1 MVGAWHRRHPLT
13 RPPAAR
19 AASDP
24 DGRCAVERLDDVHNL
39 GGMKRPLMLQEA
51 RGEIHDA
58 RRPVLAV
65 EPCFENVGILKVRRA
80 RLGAVIRRPDPE
92 VAPLGVQQGAEDGL
106 GVESGQ
112 AAPNNRGAL
121 VYERRELTIADDA
134 EILESHEWMV
144 HRKRRV
150 AARDEPGA
158 GLLAR
163 LQAIAVLVIVVG
175 SLAWGANEI
184 VTRVTTDWVEED
196 AVQRAELA
204 VTSANAS
211 LARRWS
217 GPVSELR
224 VVLLGI
230 ARGDQVLAVAACGA
244 GPRPI
249 AASERYSDALSCR
262 RVRARVATVR
272 PGVGTARSHM
282 DWMDGVPVSVI
293 DITGDAGV
301 VGQLVL
307 VHDMR
312 LANLRVAQIRGL
324 FLGAFAVFGV
334 ASLVFAFFSRRLLSR
349 SWTREI
355 RLVLGGFSSATE
367 FRSLLADVR
376 SLAARLTAA
385 SDARDEERLWTPARV
400 RSVVHE
406 ELDGARVVILANR
419 EPLIH
424 QLDKFN
430 VVRPMRP
437 ASGLVSAL
445 EPVIRACSGTWVA
458 HGSGSADR
466 ECADKRGRLRVPPED
481 DSYSLRRVWLT
492 EEEERGYYYGFSNE
506 GLWPLCHYA
515 HERPTF
521 RSEDFDQY
529 RMVNQRFVDAVCE
542 EVDNNADTGP
552 IILVQDYHFALA
564 PRMLREKLPTATIVA
579 FWHVPWPHAERVG
592 ICPWRAE
599 LVDGLLGASIIGFH
613 TQLHCNN
620 FIDTVDAFM
629 EARIDRERNAVVR
642 HGRQSLIRPYP
653 ISVEWPQHWTLGAP
667 AADECRRTIL
677 KKYGLDREAIIG
689 LGVDRLDYTKGIEE
703 RFLAVERL
711 LELHPDLR
719 GRFTFLQISAPSR
732 TKIAR
737 YQELATSVVRQ
748 ADRINRRFGSH
759 DYQPIILL
767 REHHDQPS
775 IAVHYR
781 ATDLCYVSSV
791 HDGMNLVA
799 KEFVA
804 SRDDERGVLLLS
816 SFAGA
821 SRELTEALIVNPYD
835 LDEAAAAMARAVN
848 MSVAE
853 QGDRMRAMRAQVRE
867 SNVFRW
873 AGRLLTDAARERRRV
888 HLAERLSNVPQLE
901 VTI

>member
-1 MVGAWHRRHPLT
+1 M
-13 RPPAAR
+13 
-19 AASDP
+19 
-24 DGRCAVERLDDVHNL
+24 
-39 GGMKRPLMLQEA
+39 
-51 RGEIHDA
+51 
-58 RRPVLAV
+58 
-65 EPCFENVGILKVRRA
+65 
-80 RLGAVIRRPDPE
+80 
-92 VAPLGVQQGAEDGL
+92 
-106 GVESGQ
+106 
-112 AAPNNRGAL
+112 
-121 VYERRELTIADDA
+121 
-134 EILESHEWMV
+134 
-144 HRKRRV
+144 
-150 AARDEPGA
+150 
-158 GLLAR
+158 
-163 LQAIAVLVIVVG
+163 
-175 SLAWGANEI
+175 
-184 VTRVTTDWVEED
+184 
-196 AVQRAELA
+196 QRAELA
-204 VTSANAS
+204 VTSANAA

-217 GPVSELR
+217 GHWAELR
-224 VVLLGI
+224 AILVDI
-230 ARGDQVLAVAACGA
+230 ARSDQVASVAACGA
-244 GPRPI
+244 GIRPI
-249 AASERYSDALSCR
+249 AASEQYPAQLTCR
-262 RVRARVATVR
+262 RVRARIATVR
-272 PGVGTARSHM
+272 PGSATTRSHV
-282 DWMDGVPVSVI
+282 DWMDGLPLSVI
-293 DITGDAGV
+293 GITGDTGAV

-312 LANLRVAQIRGL
+312 LANLRVAQIKSL
-324 FLGAFAVFGV
+324 FLGAFAVFGI

-355 RLVLGGFSSATE
+355 RLVLGGFSTATE

-376 SLAARLTAA
+376 SLTSRLTAA
-385 SDARDEERLWTPARV
+385 SDARDEERQWTPARV
-400 RSVVHE
+400 RSIVHDAM
-406 ELDGARVVILANR
+406 DGARVVILANR

-424 QLDKFN
+424 QFDKMGQ
-430 VVRPMRP
+430 VRAMRP

-466 ECADKRGRLRVPPED
+466 DFADKRGRLMVPPED
-481 DSYSLRRVWLT
+481 DSYTLRRVWLS

-515 HERPTF
+515 HQRPTF

-529 RMVNQRFVDAVCE
+529 RAVNQRFVDAVCE
-542 EVDNNADTGP
+542 EVENTRGADP

-564 PRMLREKLPTATIVA
+564 PRMLRERLPNATIVA

-642 HGRQSLIRPYP
+642 HGQQSLVRPYP

-667 AADECRRTIL
+667 APAECRRTVMQR
-677 KKYGLDREAIIG
+677 YGLGHGAIIG

-732 TKIAR
+732 TKIAV
-737 YQELATSVVRQ
+737 YQDLGAAVAGQ
-748 ADRINRRFGSH
+748 ADRINRRFGSAG
-759 DYQPIILL
+759 YQPIVLL
-767 REHHDQPS
+767 REHHDQLS
-775 IAVHYR
+775 IAQHYR
-781 ATDLCYVSSV
+781 AADLCYVSSV

-799 KEFVA
+799 KEFVV
-804 SRDDERGVLLLS
+804 SRDDELGVLMLS
-816 SFAGA
+816 QFAGA
-821 SRELTEALIVNPYD
+821 SSELTEAMIVNPYD
-835 LDEAAAAMARAVN
+835 LDAAAAAMSRAVH

-853 QGDRMRAMRAQVRE
+853 QRDRMRAMRAQVRE

-873 AGRLLTDAARERRRV
+873 AGRLLSDAARERRRAQ
-888 HLAERLSNVPQLE
+888 LAERLSSIPDLE
-901 VTI
+901 AAI